1 MKFRIMNLK
10 RQVTTLDVGAK
21 IKARRDELGMT
32 IKELSNRTGLS
43 LSSIHYIETGANSPT
58 VNTLRKIARALGVTV
73 AALLDETTA
82 DTDAFLQNV

>member
-1 MKFRIMNLK
+1 M
-10 RQVTTLDVGAK
+10 DVGAK

-32 IKELSNRTGLS
+32 IKELSKRTGLS

-58 VNTLRKIARALGVTV
+58 VNTLRKLAAALGVTV

-82 DTDAFLQNV
+82 KAVRE